1 MSPLER
7 LTDIN
12 LDDLFDAAGLMCL
25 RHGVLQRLLRP
36 SARRF
41 AQVALSFD
49 RRVATLGLARGS
61 AWLVHRMAGGL
72 QTAGVDAVPVDGPT
86 VILANHPGMV
96 DTVAL
101 LASLACRP
109 DLLVIARDRP
119 FLRSLPNVARHLILV
134 PDHDL
139 GRVGAV
145 RACVRHLKQG
155 GAVLTFPAG
164 EIEPDPATTG
174 RLGALD
180 SVLRWSD
187 SLVLFAR
194 RVPSTRFVP
203 AIVSN
208 VVSPEANRHVLTLLR
223 RSEADRAR
231 LAAAL
236 QVSLPRY
243 RRRVACVA
251 FGAAH
256 GASEAGADALRAS
269 IVGEVCRLIA
279 AAARPSATD
288 GMRAFTAPEPTASS
302 VVGRAPSDR
311 RPLGRLDI
319 APAMPHHRPGPPV
332 PIPDRGV
339 G

>member
-1 MSPLER
+1 MPPLER

-12 LDDLFDAAGLMCL
+12 LDDLFDAAGLMRL
-25 RHGVLQRLLRP
+25 RHGILQRLLRP

-49 RRVATLGLARGS
+49 RRVATLGQARGS

-134 PDHDL
+134 PDDDL

-145 RACVRHLKQG
+145 RACVRHLKRG

-164 EIEPDPATTG
+164 EIEPDPATAG

-223 RSEADRAR
+223 RSDADRAR

-236 QVSLPRY
+236 QVCLPRY
-243 RRRVACVA
+243 RKRVARVA

-256 GASEAGADALRAS
+256 GASEAGADALRTS
-269 IVGEVCRLIA
+269 IVADVRRLIDA
-279 AAARPSATD
+279 AAGPGAAEATRKVT
-288 GMRAFTAPEPTASS
+288 GP
-302 VVGRAPSDR
+302 G
-311 RPLGRLDI
+311 
-319 APAMPHHRPGPPV
+319 PANAHRPRPANQAF
-332 PIPDRGV
+332 
-339 G
+339 